1 MSQTIGETPTPTVNP
16 ELVRQLVMKKG
27 APTNKN
33 AKRCS
38 REAAS
43 AASELL
49 RLFIVEAR
57 SRASIEAEC
66 EVEGKIDG
74 TQDDKTMIRADHI
87 TKIAAELLM
96 DFS

>member
-1 MSQTIGETPTPTVNP
+1 MSEASKTPTVNP

-27 APTNKN
+27 TNKN
-33 AKRCS
+33 SKRCS
-38 REAAS
+38 QEAVS

-66 EVEGKIDG
+66 EAEGKIDG
-74 TQDDKTMIRADHI
+74 NDDDKTMIRADHI